1 MLELKCLL
9 TGETES
15 VPFAVTLDMS
25 GMTSDILSGKCSAAG
40 ACRGTPDHIVL
51 TAALK
56 CVFTAVCAR
65 CCKPFECSF
74 EHSFEFPVAEKLESD
89 EDEDKFVLMEGASLD
104 VEQICGEQL
113 ILNLPLRFLCR
124 KDCKGLCPV
133 CGADLNTGACSCG
146 GKKTDPRLE
155 KLKEYFNK

>member
-1 MLELKCLL
+1 MLELKRLL

-40 ACRGTPDHIVL
+40 ASRGTPDHIVL

-56 CVFTAVCAR
+56 CGFTAVCAR

-89 EDEDKFVLMEGASLD
+89 EDEDKFQSAFAVLVPQRLQRALSRVRRRPEYRRML
-104 VEQICGEQL
+104 
-113 ILNLPLRFLCR
+113 LRR
-124 KDCKGLCPV
+124 QKDRP
-133 CGADLNTGACSCG
+133 AP
-146 GKKTDPRLE
+146 GKA
-155 KLKEYFNK
+155 